1 VYAEKPGH
9 SPAVLDQV
17 RASDDVRITLDAP
30 RALLG
35 RVRDARSR
43 PVAGARV
50 RWLGLMAGTR
60 VDRETL
66 SAADGTY
73 RIENVPSRRAYTFPG
88 IEHNWLVEVTAEG
101 YAPLTV
107 ARGAAQEG
115 GPGEVR
121 FDPVLLEGA
130 VIRGRVIEGDTG
142 RGVPGVPV
150 WVWTARG
157 NDQPHWWPRGR
168 TGHGSPFGQRV
179 RAETMSGPDGEF
191 VVTGVPVLNL
201 HEPAP
206 SQTARG
212 ALGPILG
219 YVGALVPGRTPAT
232 ADLPAATAGERL
244 DVELR
249 SWPAGTVRG
258 RVVDALGRPL
268 ARAQVF
274 FHSGERSFHAFPR
287 EVEEAPKEHAF
298 TNDEGR
304 YRLPLVPALETGPT
318 VVRLYCLLPTH
329 DWTGGIEVPVVAG
342 GSAEAPDLVVAADPL
357 ALIRVTDAAGRPV
370 WGAQASLLE
379 RDPDAVFRASRSDEE
394 GRLWCFFRK
403 PGPWTVVVR
412 ASGCAAASV
421 PGVVPSL
428 DAPPT
433 LAVTLQPGHRIAG
446 RVVHAG
452 GPPAAGVALGVSR
465 GERLV
470 AWALSREDGSFDVA
484 DLPEGPYRVEAA
496 LVRRPERPTIQAR
509 LEGVPTD
516 ARDLIVT
523 IPEREALPE
532 GSALEGSVS
541 SALTREPVL
550 HFRAS
555 LAQGSRVLAARL
567 EAPGRF
573 RIDGVPPGRWT
584 LRIEAE
590 GFVPREEE
598 LAIGPSGAPG
608 PLDLTLERGTRV
620 RGTVRAPAGL
630 SILVQELAFVDRA
643 SGREVPATLA
653 RSGAYEAAGL
663 GPGRWVARL
672 RLRPMARRTALAL
685 ARRHE
690 LFVPSGAEVL
700 TVDLDAM
707 AGGQLAVHLPGKGSD
722 TTARLEVRDARG
734 AVVWEGCARVRPFTE
749 TLSLPPGA
757 YRVRLEEGGG
767 GPEERAATVDVD
779 GDARV
784 EFPAR

>member
-1 VYAEKPGH
+1 
-9 SPAVLDQV
+9 
-17 RASDDVRITLDAP
+17 
-30 RALLG
+30 
-35 RVRDARSR
+35 
-43 PVAGARV
+43 
-50 RWLGLMAGTR
+50 
-60 VDRETL
+60 
-66 SAADGTY
+66 
-73 RIENVPSRRAYTFPG
+73 
-88 IEHNWLVEVTAEG
+88 
-101 YAPLTV
+101 
-107 ARGAAQEG
+107 
-115 GPGEVR
+115 
-121 FDPVLLEGA
+121 
-130 VIRGRVIEGDTG
+130 
-142 RGVPGVPV
+142 
-150 WVWTARG
+150 
-157 NDQPHWWPRGR
+157 
-168 TGHGSPFGQRV
+168 
-179 RAETMSGPDGEF
+179 
-191 VVTGVPVLNL
+191 
-201 HEPAP
+201 
-206 SQTARG
+206 
-212 ALGPILG
+212 
-219 YVGALVPGRTPAT
+219 
-232 ADLPAATAGERL
+232 
-244 DVELR
+244 
-249 SWPAGTVRG
+249 
-258 RVVDALGRPL
+258 
-268 ARAQVF
+268 
-274 FHSGERSFHAFPR
+274 
-287 EVEEAPKEHAF
+287 
-298 TNDEGR
+298 
-304 YRLPLVPALETGPT
+304 
-318 VVRLYCLLPTH
+318 
-329 DWTGGIEVPVVAG
+329 
-342 GSAEAPDLVVAADPL
+342 
-357 ALIRVTDAAGRPV
+357 
-370 WGAQASLLE
+370 
-379 RDPDAVFRASRSDEE
+379 
-394 GRLWCFFRK
+394 
-403 PGPWTVVVR
+403 
-412 ASGCAAASV
+412 
-421 PGVVPSL
+421 
-428 DAPPT
+428 
-433 LAVTLQPGHRIAG
+433 
-446 RVVHAG
+446 
-452 GPPAAGVALGVSR
+452 
-465 GERLV
+465 
-470 AWALSREDGSFDVA
+470 
-484 DLPEGPYRVEAA
+484 VEAA

-767 GPEERAATVDVD
+767 GPEERAATVAVD